1 MNTPWLTMS
10 LDFLDKKEAEFKG
23 SPANPHI
30 VEMYRLCGHTV
41 QDDAVPWCAAFVGA
55 CLSLAGYR
63 NSGSLM
69 ARSYE
74 NFGKNLHGAPERGA
88 IVVFPRGAP
97 SSGKGHVGFVE
108 RVDGDK
114 IVYISGNLSDM
125 VKRDTRPKSEM
136 IACCMPAET
145 APLPAT
151 FLPTI
156 LQVAPDEAP
165 AHLGAGA
172 QPGIVIAPPLPT
184 GQAKA
189 TDVLMEGA
197 VGPAVE
203 TLQRALLAAG
213 FNPGEIDGEFGAN
226 TRTALSLFQMS
237 QGAPAT
243 GVADARTLSLLNI
256 PTERAIPMVI
266 ESVSGGQHRAD
277 LEALAERFNA
287 TLSQLLQT
295 LEKRDVDRRQSTAE
309 ADSMAN
315 VLRQAVVEKL
325 SSQPSVDPATPDSG
339 LQQMLLSALKGA
351 RAKPAA
357 NGAIPTPEE
366 IAKILPMSP
375 IDKALGGE
383 ALVGLKTPLA
393 VAAYAALSIF
403 QTLGVAGPTNATATQ
418 PPSTTSQVLL
428 TLIGAFG
435 ALGGISKV
443 DRAVR
448 ALSVIAAKR

>member
-23 SPANPHI
+23 SSANPRI
-30 VEMYRLCGHTV
+30 IEMYRLCGHTV

-97 SSGKGHVGFVE
+97 GSGKGHVGFVE
-108 RVDGDK
+108 RVEGDR

-145 APLPAT
+145 APLPRT
-151 FLPTI
+151 SLPTI

-165 AHLGAGA
+165 PHLRGGV
-172 QPGIVIAPPLPT
+172 QPGVLIAPPGT

-189 TDVLMEGA
+189 TDILMEGA

-226 TRTALSLFQMS
+226 TRTAVSLFQMS
-237 QGAPAT
+237 QGVAAT
-243 GVADARTLSLLNI
+243 GVADARTLGLLKI
-256 PTERAIPMVI
+256 PTEKAIPMVI
-266 ESVSGGQHRAD
+266 EPALDGQHRAD
-277 LEALAERFNA
+277 LEALAGRFNA
-287 TLSQLLQT
+287 TLAQLLQI
-295 LEKRDVDRRQSTAE
+295 LEKRE
-309 ADSMAN
+309 ADRPQAAAAADSFSN
-315 VLRQAVVEKL
+315 ILRDALVEKMN
-325 SSQPSVDPATPDSG
+325 SQPSGGQAAPDGG
-339 LQQMLLSALKGA
+339 LHQLLVSALQGA
-351 RAKPAA
+351 GAKTPG
-357 NGAIPTPEE
+357 NGAIPTPGD

-403 QTLGVAGPTNATATQ
+403 QTLGVAGPTTATATQ

-435 ALGGISKV
+435 ALGGLSKV